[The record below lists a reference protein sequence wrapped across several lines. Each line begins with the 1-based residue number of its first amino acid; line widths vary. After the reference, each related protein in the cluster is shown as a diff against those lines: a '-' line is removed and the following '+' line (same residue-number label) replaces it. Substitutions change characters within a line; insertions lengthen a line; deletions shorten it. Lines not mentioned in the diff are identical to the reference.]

1 MKNLKRSQIAVMNIQ
16 YKFFPLIKFFED
28 AVANKVQCI
37 ELWVAAPHFHPE
49 DMTYREIV
57 SIRHEIEARKLNLV
71 CYTPK
76 QCVYPINLAAPYEA
90 ERRRSLKFFE
100 NAIRVSSELGTDK
113 MLVTVGTGYFDGSDY
128 EEAWK
133 YGKEGLSQLGDL
145 AEHYGITLALEVWR
159 KDETN
164 LIYDL
169 SSLKRMMDELSHKNI
184 GAMLDTIPMALENKT
199 PKDYL
204 ETFGDRLVHVH
215 FIDGAPYGHL
225 AWGDGILDMEEYLRQ
240 FDEYGYKN
248 SLSLEIT
255 DNRYLMNP
263 EGAVS
268 RSIGKLFSIIK

>member
-1 MKNLKRSQIAVMNIQ
+1 MCL
-16 YKFFPLIKFFED
+16 
-28 AVANKVQCI
+28 C
-37 ELWVAAPHFHPE
+37 
-49 DMTYREIV
+49 
-57 SIRHEIEARKLNLV
+57 
-71 CYTPK
+71 
-76 QCVYPINLAAPYEA
+76 
-90 ERRRSLKFFE
+90 
-100 NAIRVSSELGTDK
+100 
-113 MLVTVGTGYFDGSDY
+113 DY